1 MISGSRVLALI
12 AARGGSRGVPRKN
25 LRIAGG
31 KPLLAWTA
39 AAARASRYVDRVVTS
54 TDDEEIREEALRCG
68 SEVPFLR
75 PARLA
80 TDEATSV
87 DVALDAL
94 GRLPGFDYLVLLQ
107 PTSPL
112 RTADDIDRA
121 IELCRASGAPSC
133 VTVRRAAESPWWMY
147 TLADGKRLEPVV
159 AGARATRRQDLPA
172 AYLLNGA
179 VYVAETSAL
188 LAHRTFVMSGTVALE
203 MPDERSI
210 DIDTE
215 SDLALADQRL
225 QSL

>member
-1 MISGSRVLALI
+1 MISGIRVLALI

-31 KPLLAWTA
+31 KPLLVWTA
-39 AAARASRYVDRVVTS
+39 EAARASRYVDRVVTS
-54 TDDEEIREEALRCG
+54 TDDEEIRDEALRCG
-68 SEVPFLR
+68 SEVPFMR

-80 TDEATSV
+80 TDDATSV

-94 GRLPGFDYLVLLQ
+94 GRLPGFGYLVLLQ

-112 RTADDIDRA
+112 RTAEDIDRA
-121 IELCRASGAPSC
+121 IELCSAAGAPSC

-147 TLADGKRLEPVV
+147 TVGDGRRLEPVV
-159 AGARATRRQDLPA
+159 PGARATRRQELPP

-188 LAHRTFVMSGTVALE
+188 SAHRAFVMPGTVALE
-203 MPDERSI
+203 MPDERSV

-215 SDLALADQRL
+215 ADLALADQRL
-225 QSL
+225 RAK